1 MLKGTDN
8 VTELTIK
15 DLQDYL
21 FEKYRKGGTTTGF
34 FMKLVEEVGE
44 VAEAINHIDGRKL
57 MDGNTS
63 LEHELVDVFHYTIAI
78 AAINNID
85 LSKAILEKD
94 EIASIKYKQT
104 PNLKEF
110 IQTSKELTI

>member
-1 MLKGTDN
+1 M
-8 VTELTIK
+8 TELTIK

-21 FEKYRKGGTTTGF
+21 FEKYHKGGTTTGF

-57 MDGNTS
+57 IDGTTS
-63 LEHELVDVFHYTIAI
+63 LEHKLADVLHYTIAI

-85 LSKAILEKD
+85 LAKSIFEKD
-94 EIASIKYKQT
+94 ELASIKYKLS

-110 IQTSKELTI
+110 IQASNELII